1 MINPLS
7 DPLVENVI
15 VDPVGEV
22 VRLEATPEGV
32 AIVTIDRPARRNA
45 LNNLAVEGLTQAFET
60 LQGASGVRVVFL
72 RGAGGHFCAG
82 ADLAEMKT
90 ALNWT
95 EADLRGDAEAFVS
108 LLRTIEE
115 TPAVTVA
122 LCQGAARGLGVGL
135 AAACDLAVATADA
148 TFGFPEAKLGL
159 LPAVSAPYV
168 ARAVG
173 WREARRLFLTGEIVE
188 AARAER
194 IGLVGEVAA
203 DAAEL
208 DKAMD
213 RVIDRIVTSAP
224 GAAAEIKRL
233 LLEMRDRPLDAATL
247 EAAAR
252 RSADVRGSA
261 EAREGVA
268 AYLERRRPAWRDLA
282 QQARRTQGPAGGQA
296 RAGAHLG

>member
-22 VRLEATPEGV
+22 VRLDATPEGV
-32 AIVTIDRPARRNA
+32 AIVTIDRPERRNA
-45 LNNLAVEGLTQAFET
+45 LNRLAVEGLTQAFET

-82 ADLAEMKT
+82 ADLAEMKI
-90 ALNWT
+90 ALANWT
-95 EADLRGDAEAFVS
+95 EVDRRGDAEAFAA

-135 AAACDLAVATADA
+135 AVACDLAVATADA

-173 WREARRLFLTGEIVE
+173 WREARRLLLTGEIVE

-203 DAAEL
+203 DTAEL

-213 RVIDRIVTSAP
+213 RVVDRVMTSAP
-224 GAAAEIKRL
+224 GAVAEIKRL
-233 LLEMRDRPLDAATL
+233 VLEMRDRPLDATTL

-268 AYLERRRPAWRDLA
+268 AYLERRRPPWLD
-282 QQARRTQGPAGGQA
+282 
-296 RAGAHLG
+296 

>member
-22 VRLEATPEGV
+22 VRLDATPEGV
-32 AIVTIDRPARRNA
+32 AIVTIDLPERRNA
-45 LNNLAVEGLTQAFET
+45 LNRLAVEGLTQAFET

-82 ADLAEMKT
+82 ADMAEMKI
-90 ALNWT
+90 ALADWT
-95 EADLRGDAEAFVS
+95 EVDRRGDAEAFAAM
-108 LLRTIEE
+108 LRTIEE

-135 AAACDLAVATADA
+135 AVACDLAVATADA

-173 WREARRLFLTGEIVE
+173 WREARRLLLTGEIVE

-203 DAAEL
+203 DTAEL

-213 RVIDRIVTSAP
+213 RVVDRVMTSAP
-224 GAAAEIKRL
+224 GAVAAIKRL
-233 LLEMRDRPLDAATL
+233 VLEMRDRPLDATTL

-252 RSADVRGSA
+252 RSADVGGSA

-268 AYLERRRPAWRDLA
+268 AHLERRRPPWRD
-282 QQARRTQGPAGGQA
+282 
-296 RAGAHLG
+296 